1 MYLRLILVPAVLETT
16 GLASCVS
23 HEKQLT
29 SDAVQSVVGALPK
42 VIATMHEVA
51 GLLLPPRAAAGMRS

>member
-29 SDAVQSVVGALPK
+29 S
-42 VIATMHEVA
+42 ATRFSQ
-51 GLLLPPRAAAGMRS
+51 LLGHSPR

>member
-23 HEKQLT
+23 HEKQ